1 MVSSIVLGVIH
12 AVCRNAD
19 SGYAEYHFI
28 ILLGVLMLGQHYY
41 SDSHLTAC
49 HYAQRRYDEFCYTLR
64 HYAEFLKAM
73 LSFTMP
79 SVMR

>member
-1 MVSSIVLGVIH
+1 LSVVTLSDLMLGVSMVSSIVLGVIH
-12 AVCRNAD
+12 AVCRNAN

-49 HYAQRRYDEFCYTLR
+49 HYAQRRYDEFRYTLR
-64 HYAEFLKAM
+64 V
-73 LSFTMP
+73 SQ
-79 SVMR
+79 S